1 MLYLFYQIGNQIG
14 IDGSNMLYLFYQI
27 GIDGC
32 LVVAKK
38 KKEFGSS
45 CTVRLKKGNNLHS
58 HLTWF
63 KFNKSNCY
71 S

>member
-32 LVVAKK
+32 LEVAKK
-38 KKEFGSS
+38 KKNLDLHVQCDS
-45 CTVRLKKGNNLHS
+45 KKETTFILI
-58 HLTWF
+58 
-63 KFNKSNCY
+63 
-71 S
+71 